1 MRNHTADCCACHRSE
16 APIPRKELFHGLL
29 RAFGGPSQ
37 CPTRNIYSDDV
48 PFKFSENDALNPE
61 LLGACG
67 VMEAITSY
75 EKDVGFSHL
84 TCPTVEPHELD
95 LFTRVDLSIDFDELT
110 YWPEDKGGKNWWTI

>member
-48 PFKFSENDALNPE
+48 PFKFSENDVLNPK

-110 YWPEDKGGKNWWTI
+110 Y